1 MKVLV
6 TGATGMLGSDLCPML
21 EDSGFEVIETT
32 RDELDITDE
41 QNVKSVINDVKPDYV
56 VHCAAYTNVDKA
68 QEEFDKAE
76 LVNAKAAE
84 YIAQAC
90 KENEAV
96 LIYISTDYVFDGEK
110 QTPYEPDDPTN
121 PINAYG
127 LTKLHGEQAVEKYCD
142 KYYILRT
149 SWLYGHHGKNFVETM
164 LSLADKPEVKV
175 VDDQIGC
182 PTWTVDLS
190 DAIISFID
198 EDPDYG
204 IYHACGSGSTSWY
217 GFAKEIYKQKKLK
230 VNLNPCTTQEFPRPA
245 KRPKYSVMNNEGL
258 LRDWKLALN
267 EYLELRIED

>member
-76 LVNAKAAE
+76 LVNAKATE

-110 QTPYEPDDPTN
+110 QTPYEPDDQTN

-217 GFAKEIYKQKKLK
+217 GFAKEIYKQKKLE
-230 VNLNPCTTQEFPRPA
+230 VNLKPCTTQEFPRPA
-245 KRPKYSVMNNEGL
+245 KRPKYSVMKNEGL

>member
-110 QTPYEPDDPTN
+110 QTPYEPDDQTN

-149 SWLYGHHGKNFVETM
+149 SWL
-164 LSLADKPEVKV
+164 
-175 VDDQIGC
+175 
-182 PTWTVDLS
+182 
-190 DAIISFID
+190 
-198 EDPDYG
+198 
-204 IYHACGSGSTSWY
+204 
-217 GFAKEIYKQKKLK
+217 
-230 VNLNPCTTQEFPRPA
+230 
-245 KRPKYSVMNNEGL
+245 
-258 LRDWKLALN
+258 
-267 EYLELRIED
+267 